1 MSPLV
6 SLSTFFLAIL
16 AVVAD
21 EGEPKNTSLTP
32 ELMQAR
38 GFMQIDEIT
47 DEKSCVS
54 FKFYITHDSTQKCLR
69 HSCNDNT
76 VLSEFDCKLWN
87 QIKKNPEK
95 TQIWNK
101 SQTRRVRNHVS
112 TSKATPP
119 KNDGES
125 KESVIEIYSILPD
138 TCTTY
143 TKIRSVKGT
152 IECWRK
158 NCKDAFSV
166 RIKCKLFD
174 GVKPESRRTVFK
186 KRRHHGKI

>member
-1 MSPLV
+1 METNCI
-6 SLSTFFLAIL
+6 SLLRLRTSFFRICRR
-16 AVVAD
+16 
-21 EGEPKNTSLTP
+21 E
-32 ELMQAR
+32 
-38 GFMQIDEIT
+38 QIDEIE
-47 DEKSCVS
+47 DQKSCVS

-69 HSCNDNT
+69 HRCSDNT
-76 VLSEFDCKLWN
+76 VISEFDCKLWN

-95 TQIWNK
+95 AKEWNK
-101 SQTRRVRNHVS
+101 SLTRRVRNQNHIS
-112 TSKATPP
+112 TAKSTPA
-119 KNDGES
+119 KSDGDA
-125 KESVIEIYSILPD
+125 KESVIEIFSVKPD

-166 RIKCKLFD
+166 RIQCKLFD
-174 GVKPESRRTVFK
+174 GVKPASRHTVFK